1 MAKLIASHYCLEP
14 EMLVKDRRMGTLIR
28 VPGKS
33 GFRGGGSQG
42 LQHVGDCE
50 DGGVMVAVMGKGLY
64 IG

>member
-1 MAKLIASHYCLEP
+1 MAKLIASRYCLEP

-50 DGGVMVAVMGKGLY
+50 DGGVTPLG
-64 IG
+64 

>member
-1 MAKLIASHYCLEP
+1 MAKLIASRYCLEP

-42 LQHVGDCE
+42 LQHVGE
-50 DGGVMVAVMGKGLY
+50 DDGVMVAVMGKGLY
-64 IG
+64 IW